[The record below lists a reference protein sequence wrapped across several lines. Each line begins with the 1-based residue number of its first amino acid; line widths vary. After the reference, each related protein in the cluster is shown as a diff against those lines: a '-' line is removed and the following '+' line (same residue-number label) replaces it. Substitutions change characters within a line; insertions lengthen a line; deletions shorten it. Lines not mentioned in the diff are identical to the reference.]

1 MCTTT
6 VKKEV
11 HLCMDHTPSYILN
24 QQNISKTE
32 CCLKYLDCPLKCLG
46 FRLVVLKLRNISKKT
61 VRDFGL
67 KNKGYSIHTAL
78 SVRSKVIT
86 AQF

>member
-1 MCTTT
+1 MCTII
-6 VKKEV
+6 VKKEG

-24 QQNISKTE
+24 PLSTLRTE
-32 CCLKYLDCPLKCLG
+32 CYLKYLDFLLKCLG
-46 FRLVVLKLRNISKKT
+46 FRLVASKQKNISKKT
-61 VRDFGL
+61 VLDFGL
-67 KNKGYSIHTAL
+67 KNKAYSIHTAL